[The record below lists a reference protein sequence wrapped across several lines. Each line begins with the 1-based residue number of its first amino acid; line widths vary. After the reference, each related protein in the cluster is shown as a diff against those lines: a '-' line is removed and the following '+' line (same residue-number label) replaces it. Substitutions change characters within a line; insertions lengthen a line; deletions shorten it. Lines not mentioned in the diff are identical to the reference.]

1 MPPAETLAASRIA
14 VLPAAVADAIAA
26 GEVVD
31 RPAAVVKELVENA
44 IDAGARRIVV
54 RVQDAGRG
62 LVEVVDDGSGIFPE
76 DLLVA
81 FQRHATSKISRLE
94 DMRAVRTLGF
104 RGEALASIAAVAEME
119 AVSRAAG
126 RETGHRVLL
135 QAGAVLESG
144 VAGSPPGTRVT
155 VKRLF
160 FNTPARLRFLKQPA
174 TENGV
179 IVRLVSELA
188 LAWPDRS
195 LRLELDQRRVIDTDG
210 SGDVRATLAALYD
223 AETAAAMLSLDDAV
237 VEGLIAP
244 PSIHRATRDHTVIL
258 VNRRRIHHRNLAFAV
273 EQAYRGLRDPDRF
286 PIAVLNLRIEASDV
300 DVNVHPTKREVRFR
314 NERALFAAIER
325 ACYRALRRS
334 PVYELRAAE
343 AGLDIREAPVLTSY
357 YATAES
363 GVESIRGDAP
373 PAGPSSGESVNPTFQ
388 PGSAAGASRLPPLT
402 YVGQLLDSY
411 LVAESRDAVVLID
424 QHAAH
429 ERVLFDRILERLDQR
444 SPAGQLLLLPQVIEL
459 GPAQVAALQSDQE
472 WIERLGFQAEPFGP
486 QTVRLR
492 AAPAELPDR
501 AVADVFA
508 RLLDDLAQ
516 ERTPD
521 ARRRDTA
528 ALLACHGA
536 VRFGDRLTAES
547 ASGLLAAL
555 SVTSE
560 PISCPHGR
568 PTTLVLPDHQ
578 LRRLFRRP

>member
-1 MPPAETLAASRIA
+1 MPPANVLPASRIA
-14 VLPAAVADAIAA
+14 LLPASVADAIAA

-44 IDAGARRIVV
+44 IDAGAHRIAV

-62 LVEVVDDGSGIFPE
+62 LIEVVDDGCGILPE
-76 DLLVA
+76 DLPVA
-81 FQRHATSKISRLE
+81 FQRHATSKISQLD

-104 RGEALASIAAVAEME
+104 RGEALASIAAVSEVE
-119 AVSRAAG
+119 AVSHAAG
-126 RETGHRVLL
+126 RGEGCRVSL
-135 QAGAVLESG
+135 QGGAVMTEG
-144 VAGSPPGTRVT
+144 VAGSPPGTRIT

-174 TENGV
+174 TENAV

-188 LAWPDRS
+188 MAWPDRS
-195 LRLELDQRRVIDTDG
+195 FRLELDGRRVIDTTG
-210 SGDVRATLAALYD
+210 AGDLRASLAALYD
-223 AETAAAMLSLDDAV
+223 GETAGAMLAVDDAPV
-237 VEGLIAP
+237 HGLIAP

-258 VNRRRIHHRNLAFAV
+258 VNQRRIRHRNLAFAV

-286 PIAVLNLRIEASDV
+286 PVAVLNLRIDASEV

-314 NERALFAAIER
+314 NEGAVFAAIER

-334 PVYELRAAE
+334 PVYELEAA
-343 AGLDIREAPVLTSY
+343 ATGLAVREAAVLTPQY
-357 YATAES
+357 GIDES
-363 GVESIRGDAP
+363 QPES
-373 PAGPSSGESVNPTFQ
+373 SSGEPI
-388 PGSAAGASRLPPLT
+388 AGAPGPISGPRPSRLPPLT

-411 LVAESRDAVVLID
+411 LLAESRDAVVLID

-444 SPAGQLLLLPQVIEL
+444 APAGQLLLLPQVVEL
-459 GPAQVAALQSDQE
+459 GPSQVAAMEVNQE

-486 QTVRLR
+486 HTVRLR

-501 AVADVFA
+501 AVAGVFS

-516 ERTPD
+516 ERAPD
-521 ARRRDTA
+521 VRRRETA

-536 VRFGDRLTAES
+536 VRFGDRLTVES

-555 SVTSE
+555 ALTSE

-568 PTTLVLPDHQ
+568 PTTLVLPDQQ

>member
-1 MPPAETLAASRIA
+1 MPPASVLPASRIV
-14 VLPAAVADAIAA
+14 VLPASVADAIAA

-44 IDAGARRIVV
+44 IDAGAHRVAV
-54 RVQDAGRG
+54 RVHDAGRA
-62 LVEVVDDGSGIFPE
+62 LVEVVDDGSGILRE
-76 DLLVA
+76 DLPIA
-81 FQRHATSKISRLE
+81 FQRHATSKISQL
-94 DMRAVRTLGF
+94 DDIHVVRTLGF
-104 RGEALASIAAVAEME
+104 RGEALASIAAVAEVE

-126 RETGHRVLL
+126 SAEGYRVFL
-135 QAGAVLESG
+135 QAGAVSTQG
-144 VAGSPPGTRVT
+144 VAGSPPGTRIT

-174 TENGV
+174 TENAV

-195 LRLELDQRRVIDTDG
+195 FRLELEGRRVLDTG
-210 SGDVRATLAALYD
+210 GAGDLRATLAALYD
-223 AETAAAMLSLDDAV
+223 GETAAAMLTVDDAPV
-237 VEGLIAP
+237 HGLIAP

-258 VNRRRIHHRNLAFAV
+258 VNGRRIHHRNLAFAV

-286 PIAVLNLRIEASDV
+286 PVAVLNLGIDASEV

-314 NERALFAAIER
+314 HEGAVFAAIER

-334 PVYELRAAE
+334 PVYELEAA
-343 AGLDIREAPVLTSY
+343 ATGLGVREAAVVTTRY
-357 YATAES
+357 GVAES
-363 GVESIRGDAP
+363 KPESIAGESIAGAP
-373 PAGPSSGESVNPTFQ
+373 GPSSGT
-388 PGSAAGASRLPPLT
+388 RLPPLT

-411 LVAESRDAVVLID
+411 LIAESSDAVVLID

-444 SPAGQLLLLPQVIEL
+444 ALAGQLLLLAQVVEL
-459 GPAQVAALQSDQE
+459 GPSQVAAMEVNQD

-486 QTVRLR
+486 HTVRLR

-501 AVADVFA
+501 AVAGVFS

-516 ERTPD
+516 ERAPD
-521 ARRRDTA
+521 VRRRETA

-536 VRFGDRLTAES
+536 VRFGDRLSAEA

-555 SVTSE
+555 AVTDE

-568 PTTLVLPDHQ
+568 PTTLVLPDQQ